1 MTITVGE
8 NRGIIPKGGENPKL
22 YFIVTVENVENVNKY
37 DTKDVK
43 YKEWL
48 FTDAM
53 TNEVIQEQGYTAAIL
68 NFTNPNGELQMD
80 VSLMRN
86 GGGRRSRKVKKS
98 KSSKKRPTARR
109 RRSSKARKARK
120 SRTTR
125 RK

>member
-53 TNEVIQEQGYTAAIL
+53 TNEVIQDQEYTAAIL
-68 NFTNPNGELQMD
+68 NFTETDGDLKMD
-80 VSLMRN
+80 VDMMRN
-86 GGGRRSRKVKKS
+86 GGGRRTRKVKRS
-98 KSSKKRPTARR
+98 KSSKKRPTRR
-109 RRSSKARKARK
+109 GRSSNARKA
-120 SRTTR
+120 RTTR